1 MKRYAIFGGTFDP
14 FTPAHRAIVKAVLDL
29 EASEGGKL
37 IDKVFVAP
45 TIVNY
50 HRPDK
55 AAWLTTEER
64 VECIH
69 KALSGLTYG
78 IDWELWD
85 YDLKRQAMLKTC
97 NAKDRLKFEHRFID
111 TLIEFKLH
119 VMDKND
125 EVYIILG
132 TDSYNNLKTWCCYEE
147 ICRQAKLIV
156 VDGREGKGLET
167 LYIPT
172 EVLTITIPA
181 RFAEMSASKLREEYR
196 PLGVSVY
203 MSTVLRDMPV
213 KLLHTP
219 IFDVEQAPAVDEA
232 NGLEPIRVVAPD
244 WVMVCAE
251 TNGQWIVTK
260 QLRFGKMQHIVEFPC
275 GVVEKDEDAKTAA
288 IRELAEETGIKITRR
303 SDVQYIGSMSPNP
316 AFMTNKMTVF
326 YVNLNTAHFYQDK
339 QKLDCH
345 ENLTWKMEYK
355 DKFEKELMEQV
366 AMNCKYKTYNP
377 ALLLAALMLV
387 DWHKKNGRCL
397 GECK

>member
-29 EASEGGKL
+29 EACNGLGKL

-55 AAWLTTEER
+55 EAWLSTEER
-64 VECIH
+64 VECIY
-69 KALSGLTYG
+69 KALSDFEYG
-78 IDWELWD
+78 SDWELWD

-119 VMDKND
+119 VMYKDD
-125 EVYIILG
+125 EVYVVLG
-132 TDSYNNLKTWCCYEE
+132 TDSYNNLKTWTSYEE

-156 VDGREGKGLET
+156 VEGREDENIKFQNL
-167 LYIPT
+167 PT
-172 EVLTITIPA
+172 EVLSISIPA
-181 RFAEMSASKLREEYR
+181 RFAGMSASKLREEYR

-203 MSTVLRDMPV
+203 MSTVLRNTPV

-219 IFDVEQAPAVDEA
+219 IFDVEKAPAVDEA

-251 TNGQWIVTK
+251 TNGKWVVTE

-326 YVNLNTAHFYQDK
+326 YVNLNTAHFLETK
-339 QKLDCH
+339 QQLDCH
-345 ENLTWKMEYK
+345 ENLTWKMKYK

-377 ALLLAALMLV
+377 ALLLAALKLV
-387 DWHKKNGRCL
+387 DWHKNRGGCRC
-397 GECK
+397 